1 MRVMVPDWL
10 EKLLVLQDRDAHRAL
25 LEKQLDA
32 VPREREAAERKIA
45 GHRAAIEA
53 AHHRVRELE
62 LKRSRLE
69 QEIASVEE
77 QVRKYRNQQIQVK
90 KNEEYQAL
98 THEIAATEAK
108 VSELEEAE
116 IETLYD
122 LDAVRAQ
129 TAGEIESE
137 TAAIAFEEKQLVRMA
152 EREAQ
157 LKVELGTA
165 RAAVEAARVEVPA
178 KSIRVYDRLASSLAL
193 PVIVAL
199 EGQKCT
205 GCHLRVSAGVDAEV
219 RGGAELTACDNCTR
233 ILYSVA

>member
-1 MRVMVPDWL
+1 MRGMVPQWL
-10 EKLLVLQDRDAHRAL
+10 EKLLILQDRDAHRAL

-53 AHHRVRELE
+53 AQHRVRELE
-62 LKRSRLE
+62 LERSRLE

-98 THEIAATEAK
+98 THEIAATEARI
-108 VSELEEAE
+108 SELEGAE
-116 IETLYD
+116 IQVLYD
-122 LDAVRAQ
+122 LDTVRAKSAEVVA
-129 TAGEIESE
+129 TEKTE
-137 TAAIAFEEKQLVRMA
+137 IAFQEKQIARMA
-152 EREAQ
+152 EREVQ
-157 LKVELGTA
+157 LKVELESA
-165 RAAVEAARVEVPA
+165 RAAVEAARSEVPL
-178 KSIRVYDRLASSLAL
+178 KSISVYDRLASSLAL
-193 PVIVAL
+193 PVIVPL

-219 RGGAELTACDNCTR
+219 RGGGELTACDNCTR
-233 ILYSVA
+233 ILYSEA